1 MSPGRRAL
9 LAVAALLC
17 AGAALAGTVN
27 DNRLKLLDGFPTL
40 GRGYDLH
47 KNLLHSVCFEKVTA
61 SEPVFD
67 FYYEFDKV
75 DEDFLRRLATN
86 EETSWAV
93 DSELEDFL
101 RDHRQRRGG
110 GDGAPTSGSGETQ
123 VNIVARITLESYFR
137 TLDESGSPVSKS
149 AKQLVEDG
157 RYSAFFDA
165 CGFFYVRSLRYSS
178 TFIALFQFSHGGSEE
193 EDARFEQLLRT
204 RMFELGAGA
213 QADEVERMGLARG
226 LKIYVRGAGLG
237 RASKLANLVPTSLR
251 ELRQSIEAAAELM
264 QVAQSGLITSM
275 EVAPWIQHPDLRSY
289 FFSKIAP
296 GESTFGKTQ
305 KLELNSQ
312 VIAAVNATR
321 TDLLEDYYLANL
333 CRTNLYEYYPIS
345 RGEVSGEFDAIYDPE
360 KTNFENHRHRTERE
374 RRISLK
380 EFREYFDKYPPRAF
394 LERADK
400 YIKGGGGHQGA
411 DACIN
416 ALLKQGLDAADF
428 TTIPACVDVM
438 TDTTIHDRFLRNFCL
453 PTPVRREYRKAP

>member
-1 MSPGRRAL
+1 VNGGRRAL
-9 LAVAALLC
+9 VGVAAVLA

-27 DNRLKLLDGFPTL
+27 DNRLKQLDGLPTL
-40 GRGYDLH
+40 GRGYDFN
-47 KNLLHSVCFEKVTA
+47 KNVLHSVCFEKVTA

-75 DEDFLRRLATN
+75 DDAFIRRLAN
-86 EETSWAV
+86 NSEQSWAV
-93 DSELEDFL
+93 DSELEEFL
-101 RDHRQRRGG
+101 REHRQRSS
-110 GDGAPTSGSGETQ
+110 DGSPAPADSQQ
-123 VNIVARITLESYFR
+123 VNIVARITLESYYR
-137 TLDESGSPVSKS
+137 TLDESGSPVSAS
-149 AKQLVEDG
+149 AKALVQEG
-157 RYSAFFDA
+157 RYTAFFDA

-178 TFIALFQFSHGGSEE
+178 TFIALFQFNHGTSAD

-275 EVAPWIQHPDLRSY
+275 EVAPWVQHPDLRSY

-333 CRTNLYEYYPIS
+333 CRNNLFEYYPIS
-345 RGEVSGEFDAIYDPE
+345 RTEVSGEFDAIYDPE
-360 KTNFENHRHRTERE
+360 KTTFENHRHRTERE
-374 RRISLK
+374 RRITLK
-380 EFREYFDKYPPRAF
+380 QFREYFEKMPPRAF

-400 YIKGGGGHQGA
+400 YLKGGGGHEGA
-411 DACIN
+411 EVCIN
-416 ALLKQGLDAADF
+416 ALLKQGLDTADF
-428 TTIPACVDVM
+428 TTIPSCVDVM
-438 TDTTIHDRFLRNFCL
+438 TDSTIHDRFLRNFCL
-453 PTPVRREYRKAP
+453 PSPVRREYRKAP